1 MTSGPLTPAMV
12 LFVQLCVH
20 KLNIYN
26 DDKGAREDGE
36 NNIIK
41 VKNHVLQRDIAP
53 IQISHRYSNRG
64 TAE

>member
-12 LFVQLCVH
+12 LFVQLRVH

-26 DDKGAREDGE
+26 DIAKDAATVDDE
-36 NNIIK
+36 NYLR
-41 VKNHVLQRDIAP
+41 VHVLQRDITAP